1 MQLRLRTKFTLVM
14 TSLVLLVV
22 AVLSV
27 VFAAQLLDQLIEET
41 DKRASDL
48 SKQVFNQVENAL
60 TEAKQLNLRPDSDS
74 PKDIHDYVRHAFEIS
89 EGLQTQFKAAKEN
102 PLIYEVSITDADGM
116 VLASSDP
123 NLPGA
128 FLAHR
133 TPISQFEARSFLHQ
147 VGVLLRALRGASK
160 GPQLF
165 EVEYPFRL
173 INGDKPFNGGKPF
186 GEVRVVVDSALLLK
200 EIQSSLRT
208 AEVVVLAALALSALL
223 AALVSRITLAP
234 LSDITAQLDRI
245 STGQFDTLFP
255 AGKTPE
261 TSSDEFGLMSRK
273 ITQVGQQLRG
283 VHEIFSTMREN
294 MNSVMAGLEDGL
306 LLFTR
311 DARAVMVSP
320 AAEKFLGAPAGEFL
334 GRRITDIFPPGHPLR
349 DALRIEGDELSEI
362 TADAELETSEGPK
375 RVNVSVQ
382 AIQEG
387 GERMGALVTL
397 RDLDSLESIDTQ
409 LKVSERLAALG
420 NITAGVAHEVK
431 NPLNSM
437 RLWLENLKESLSFNG
452 SSGPARRTLDKEAGH
467 RAGRYAQQDDD
478 GIDQDAAWQAVQVLD
493 KEIDRLDQV
502 VKRFLDFTRPMDVRL
517 EATQLADLLKEVL
530 EIAKPQLEKANILLA
545 TLLPIDVPEVYVD
558 RALLKQAVLNLVLNA
573 AEAMPTGGQLRLVLS
588 RRGEMA
594 EITVGDTGKGIPPE
608 NQQKIFQLFFT
619 TRPGG
624 SGIGLASTFRIVQ
637 LHNGSIDFTS
647 EVGRGTTF
655 RIELP
660 LAA

>member
-14 TSLVLLVV
+14 TSLVLFVV

-48 SKQVFNQVENAL
+48 TRQVFNQAQNAI
-60 TEAKQLNLRPDSDS
+60 TEANQLGWRPESDS
-74 PKDIHDYVRHAFEIS
+74 PRDIHDYVRLAFEKS

-102 PLIYEVSITDADGM
+102 PLIYEVSITDTDGL

-123 NLPGA
+123 SLPGA
-128 FLAHR
+128 LLAHR
-133 TPISQFEARSFLHQ
+133 TPLSQLETRSFLHQ
-147 VGVLLRALRGASK
+147 VGVLLRAIRGASK

-165 EVEYPFRL
+165 EVDYPFS
-173 INGDKPFNGGKPF
+173 INHGKAF
-186 GEVRVVVDSALLLK
+186 GEVRVVVDSALLLR
-200 EIQSSLRT
+200 EIQSSLST

-223 AALVSRITLAP
+223 AALVSSITLAP
-234 LSDITAQLDRI
+234 LRDITAQLDRI
-245 STGQFDTLFP
+245 SSGQFDMPSLM
-255 AGKTPE
+255 AKTAE
-261 TSSDEFGLMSRK
+261 TSSDELGLMRRK
-273 ITQVGQQLRG
+273 ISQVGQQLRG

-294 MNSVMAGLEDGL
+294 MNSVLAGLEDGL

-320 AAEKFLGAPAGEFL
+320 AAEKFLGAPASEFL
-334 GRRITDIFPPGHPLR
+334 GRRVTDIFPPGHPLR

-362 TADAELETSEGPK
+362 TADADLETSEGPK

-382 AIQEG
+382 AIQED

-409 LKVSERLAALG
+409 LKVSERLAAMG
-420 NITAGVAHEVK
+420 RITAGVAHEVK

-437 RLWLENLKESLSFNG
+437 RLWLENLKESLSFDG
-452 SSGPARRTLDKEAGH
+452 ERRSARRAMLDLDSE
-467 RAGRYAQQDDD
+467 
-478 GIDQDAAWQAVQVLD
+478 IDRQAAKQAVQVLD

-530 EIAKPQLEKANILLA
+530 EIAKPQLLKSNIALA

-573 AEAMPTGGQLRLVLS
+573 AEAMPNGGQLRLVLS

-594 EITVGDTGKGIPPE
+594 EITVGDTGNGIPPE

-637 LHNGSIDFTS
+637 LHNGSIDFSS